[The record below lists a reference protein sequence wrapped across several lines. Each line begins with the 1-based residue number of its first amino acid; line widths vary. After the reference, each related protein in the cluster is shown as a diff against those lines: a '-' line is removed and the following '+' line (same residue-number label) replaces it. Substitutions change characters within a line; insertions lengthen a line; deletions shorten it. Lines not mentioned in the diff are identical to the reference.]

1 MNNLSFF
8 QTSAP
13 DFDEDVK
20 VQIPASNVIP
30 IIANPNQAQNK
41 ESNTNAS
48 SSKPKPKVE
57 YASNIQKKVSNPKK
71 PDIPFISNKSLSDNK
86 TSFIKPSDSDKNYE
100 TVYEYGKERTYEIV
114 EDEKPIYE
122 VMENEIPWSA
132 YVTRY

>member
-20 VQIPASNVIP
+20 VQIPAPNIIP
-30 IIANPNQAQNK
+30 IITNPNQAQNNK
-41 ESNTNAS
+41 SNTNAT

-57 YASNIQKKVSNPKK
+57 YASNIEKKVSNPKK
-71 PDIPFISNKSLSDNK
+71 SDTPFISNKSINDNK

-114 EDEKPIYE
+114 EDGKPIYE